1 MIIQFSRIFLLVMI
15 GIGGLG
21 PRSEA
26 APTPCSLLTAAEVE
40 QVVGKL
46 MGTPKAGEEGRA
58 AWCNY
63 EFANG
68 TDAIEVWVFP
78 ADGIERARKE
88 AKKPTALK
96 GLGEDA
102 FLNRGMHDSTMSIS
116 LSGKGRRP
124 SSYLSK
130 NRQEM
135 RRSSRRSE
143 GRRSTDCK
151 EEPLC
156 ARGVW

>member
-68 TDAIEVWVFP
+68 TDAMEVWVFP

-102 FLNRGMHDSTMSIS
+102 FLNRGMHGLDYVDLFIRKGKTTIKLS
-116 LSGKGRRP
+116 LKESAGDEEKLKTLGRKAVDR
-124 SSYLSK
+124 L
-130 NRQEM
+130 
-135 RRSSRRSE
+135 
-143 GRRSTDCK
+143 
-151 EEPLC
+151 
-156 ARGVW
+156 